1 MFSFFF
7 CRAFPWRYFSE
18 FEEPNR
24 ENLNSSQPIG
34 QLLYKAA
41 KSV

>member
-1 MFSFFF
+1 MFSFFS
-7 CRAFPWRYFSE
+7 AARYFSE

-34 QLLYKAA
+34 QLLYKAV
-41 KSV
+41 KSI